1 MQIIRDSDRGSGAPG
16 PTALSIGVFDGVHR
30 GHQHVL
36 ATLRREARAHDLLTA
51 VVTFDPHPAE
61 VVRPES
67 APLLLTTLDQRLELL
82 ADFGV
87 DIVYVVQF
95 DQARAHETPEDFV
108 QDVLVDTL
116 KVRLVVIGE
125 DFHFGHRRRGNVDLL
140 RELGERDGF
149 EVAGLDLLPQDSG
162 AEAISSTTIRR
173 LLAGGEVEAA
183 AEMLGRPY
191 SLTGVVDHGDE
202 RGRQIGFPTAN
213 VPVSSRMA
221 WPADGVYAGWYTRVD
236 AGERYRCAI
245 NIGRRPTFYEDAA
258 QSLLEAHLL
267 DFDGDLYGERAQIE
281 FVQFLRS
288 EQRFDGIDALTAQL
302 KRDVERTRELLS
314 TD

>member
-149 EVAGLDLLPQDSG
+149 E
-162 AEAISSTTIRR
+162 
-173 LLAGGEVEAA
+173 AA

-267 DFDGDLYGERAQIE
+267 DFDGDLNGERAQIE